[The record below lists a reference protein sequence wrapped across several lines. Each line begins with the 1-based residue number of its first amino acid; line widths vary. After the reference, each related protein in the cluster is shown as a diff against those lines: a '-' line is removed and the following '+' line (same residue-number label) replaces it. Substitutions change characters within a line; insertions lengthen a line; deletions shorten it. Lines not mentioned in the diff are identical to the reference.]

1 MDGKLYV
8 EQVRNSNRTQVV
20 SLLLHGA
27 ANSGKTALAATI
39 AMDSQF
45 PFIKLISPESMVGF
59 TESSKINHINKIF
72 NDAYK
77 SPLSVIVLDNIER
90 LLGKCHVIV
99 LSADM
104 DPMLTLS
111 FRLGGYW
118 TSVLQQRLA
127 GLAGFDQEKATKGTT
142 SINHCHH

>member
-1 MDGKLYV
+1 MDGKLFV

-90 LLGKCHVIV
+90 LLGRCHIFV
-99 LSADM
+99 LVSKHGCNANFELQIGSILD
-104 DPMLTLS
+104 
-111 FRLGGYW
+111 LGSP
-118 TSVLQQRLA
+118 TASCRR
-127 GLAGFDQEKATKGTT
+127 
-142 SINHCHH
+142 C

>member
-1 MDGKLYV
+1 MDGKLFV

-45 PFIKLISPESMVGF
+45 PFIKLISPEAMVGF
-59 TESSKINHINKIF
+59 NESSKINHINKIF

-90 LLGKCHVIV
+90 LLG
-99 LSADM
+99 
-104 DPMLTLS
+104 
-111 FRLGGYW
+111 
-118 TSVLQQRLA
+118 
-127 GLAGFDQEKATKGTT
+127 
-142 SINHCHH
+142 